1 MAVHRAMRSCRLADD
16 LYLKAKYIATTEKRS
31 FNNWL
36 EIILQKEIA
45 AYEKENGPI
54 LVQTDDLMLCFLQH
68 KRFPLNTLQEVYH

>member
-45 AYEKENGPI
+45 AHEKENGPI
-54 LVQTDDLMLCFLQH
+54 LVQTDDLYQ
-68 KRFPLNTLQEVYH
+68 